1 MIILPRQARDRQGE
15 STQKER
21 YDHRVDRDEVAKAG
35 TTLGQT
41 LSTEELDAAMAE
53 MDKDDDGSV
62 DFEEFIAYFHTGGKL
77 TFGTLP
83 PKQTTTT
90 QQVVSGGGGATAVEV
105 EEGHDDA
112 DAADRL
118 GKALVTARESLWQR
132 RRDHRVGLRR
142 TLQRWLTAR
151 TAKFLAIARQA
162 LSAFQLQG
170 LSDESAEEVLR
181 LVQRYTASRH
191 LTRNAVLG
199 EASSAIDGLNGSGLG
214 GGADNDGSGDGLE
227 GGQQQQVED
236 MDELRRQQEAALEA
250 LRTSQEAER
259 ASHAEQLKQM
269 ESQLSELAKQ
279 AAAAM
284 AQDAPDDG
292 TSDIEAGGGAA
303 AAAAAAAAAQAAQEV
318 QAAEEEIVEVA
329 ATQTE
334 EVNAAKN
341 ALEADLQRQLAAAES
356 EEQRRKMMAQ
366 YEDEKCQL
374 LKKMGSDQ
382 AIQRARLQSKLQAKK
397 KAAAAA
403 AAERTR
409 RAAAAAAA
417 AAATAAA
424 QLAPVET
431 VGGLPGAQ
439 SGGVLSGGSFRDEQ
453 YGDVAKS
460 IVADYTNQMVR
471 TLAAAS

>member
-1 MIILPRQARDRQGE
+1 MIILPRQARDRHRE

-292 TSDIEAGGGAA
+292 TSDIEAGGAA

>member
-1 MIILPRQARDRQGE
+1 M
-15 STQKER
+15 
-21 YDHRVDRDEVAKAG
+21 AKAG

-105 EEGHDDA
+105 EQGHDDA

-292 TSDIEAGGGAA
+292 TSDIEAGGAA

-471 TLAAAS
+471 TLAAAAS

>member
-1 MIILPRQARDRQGE
+1 M
-15 STQKER
+15 
-21 YDHRVDRDEVAKAG
+21 AKAG

-105 EEGHDDA
+105 EQGHDDA

-227 GGQQQQVED
+227 GGQQQVED

-292 TSDIEAGGGAA
+292 TSDIEAGGA

-356 EEQRRKMMAQ
+356 EEQRRKMIAQ
-366 YEDEKCQL
+366 YEEEKGQL

-382 AIQRARLQSKLQAKK
+382 ASQRARLQSKLQAKK

-417 AAATAAA
+417 AAAATATAAA
-424 QLAPVET
+424 QLAPVEA

-471 TLAAAS
+471 TLAAAASWRDVMRRS